1 VGREELKEQALNVAD
16 ETRTQLKPVD
26 GALGLLNEMEL
37 QNGPVMLLLLL
48 PSTWLNSVSCLYCN
62 RTFMVVCFVFF
73 IVLRKQKKPL
83 LC

>member
-37 QNGPVMLLLLL
+37 QNGPVMLLLL
-48 PSTWLNSVSCLYCN
+48 PST
-62 RTFMVVCFVFF
+62 
-73 IVLRKQKKPL
+73 
-83 LC
+83 